1 MRRWRDHHGK
11 REEGEMTGWMNKFW
25 LVCGLLALPMTH
37 GAWAQEACGALQ
49 NAYGPFD
56 YRTEK
61 SKLEIVEGAH
71 FLPFVESLSRGNTS
85 STPGGDI
92 DYTLRASPNHHRA
105 LLSMMN
111 LARKE
116 KKDKPSGSRYTIAC
130 WLDRAERFAPDDA
143 MVKTLYGTY
152 LLQKGKGIDGARK
165 LEAALELAG
174 DSPNIHYNLGLAYF
188 DLKDYDKSLAS
199 AHKAYQMGFPLP
211 GLRNKLEKAGHWR
224 ALPPKAVV
232 TEEAPAMPTEA
243 AEPEA
248 LKKAD

>member
-1 MRRWRDHHGK
+1 
-11 REEGEMTGWMNKFW
+11 
-25 LVCGLLALPMTH
+25 
-37 GAWAQEACGALQ
+37 
-49 NAYGPFD
+49 
-56 YRTEK
+56 
-61 SKLEIVEGAH
+61 
-71 FLPFVESLSRGNTS
+71 
-85 STPGGDI
+85 
-92 DYTLRASPNHHRA
+92 
-105 LLSMMN
+105 MMN
-111 LARKE
+111 LSKKE
-116 KKDKPSGSRYTIAC
+116 KRDKPIGARYTVAC

-143 MVKTLYGTY
+143 MVKSLYGTF
-152 LLQKGKGIDGARK
+152 LLQKGDKTQGAKK
-165 LEAALELAG
+165 LEEALELAG
-174 DSPNIHYNLGLAYF
+174 DNANIHYNLGLAYF